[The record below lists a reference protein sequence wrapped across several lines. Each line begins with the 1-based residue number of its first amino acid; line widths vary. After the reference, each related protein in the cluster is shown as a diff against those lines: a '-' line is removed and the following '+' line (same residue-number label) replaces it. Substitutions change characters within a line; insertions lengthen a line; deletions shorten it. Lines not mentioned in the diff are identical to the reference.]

1 MTRNKALTAARTVA
15 RHTKESQLVWRRD
28 GQYYFERPGS
38 VERHPSEIVGIMRYQ
53 YGRVIYDFR
62 NKEY

>member
-1 MTRNKALTAARTVA
+1 MARTVA

-28 GQYYFERPGS
+28 GRYNFERLGS

-53 YGRVIYDFR
+53 YGKVIYDFK
-62 NKEY
+62 NKEE